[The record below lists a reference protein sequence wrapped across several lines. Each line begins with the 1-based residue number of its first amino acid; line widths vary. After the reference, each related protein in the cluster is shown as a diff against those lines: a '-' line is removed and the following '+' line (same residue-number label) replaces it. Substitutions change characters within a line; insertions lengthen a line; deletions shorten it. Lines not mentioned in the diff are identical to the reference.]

1 MDILLDP
8 NLAYLVLIAGILL
21 SLLAMVTPGTGLF
34 EVGAFFALAL
44 AGYSVYN
51 LNINLW
57 ALIII
62 LLSVVP
68 FLFAV
73 RTPKREWLLG
83 LALLGLV
90 VGSVFMFARE
100 NGSPAVN
107 PGLAAVTS
115 LLMTA
120 FIWVAVQKSIQAA
133 LKQPTH
139 DLAVLVGQVGEA
151 RTDVR
156 DEGSVQV
163 SGELWSARSEHP
175 IPAGSHIRVVGRD
188 GFVLVVE
195 KEKPASKA

>member
-1 MDILLDP
+1 MDVLLDP
-8 NLAYLVLIAGILL
+8 NVAYLVLIAGILL
-21 SLLAMVTPGTGLF
+21 SLLALVTPGTGLF

-44 AGYSVYN
+44 AGYAVYN

-62 LLSVVP
+62 LLSIVP
-68 FLFAV
+68 FLLAV

-83 LALLGLV
+83 LALVGLV

-107 PGLAAVTS
+107 LGLSGVTS
-115 LLMTA
+115 VLMTA
-120 FIWVAVQKSIQAA
+120 FIWVAVRKAIQAA
-133 LKQPTH
+133 LRRPSH
-139 DLAVLVGQVGEA
+139 DLGTLVGQLGEA

-156 DEGSVQV
+156 NEGSVQV
-163 SGELWSARSEHP
+163 SGELWSARSDHP
-175 IPAGSHIRVVGRD
+175 IPAGSHVRVVGRD

-195 KEKPASKA
+195 REKSSKT

>member
-100 NGSPAVN
+100 NGAPAVN

-175 IPAGSHIRVVGRD
+175 IAAGSHIRVVGRD

-195 KEKPASKA
+195 KEKPSSKA